1 MILSKTQCR
10 LGVPCMRSKW
20 KQKFPMWVMIGP
32 TFLWMLILVLIPL
45 CYVIGISFLTKNS
58 SGGVNFSFSLASYSS
73 MFKKEFLIIIYKSLL
88 LSFQT
93 TILCLL
99 IGFPLAYILAQAP
112 KKYKELLILFVMLP
126 FWINSVIRIYG
137 WNTLLRQEGIINHIL
152 LFIGVI
158 TKPLEMLY
166 TDGAVLLGMV
176 YELLPFMI
184 LPLYTSIEKLDTS
197 FLEAASDLGATKKRI
212 LLRIVLPLTMPGI
225 FAGSIQT
232 FIPSLGLF
240 YVSEMMGGGTTM
252 YIGNLIK
259 NQFLSARNWPLGAAL
274 SIFLIIITLILLK
287 LYTRVGSL
295 DDMV

>member
-1 MILSKTQCR
+1 MTSSKTRYR
-10 LGVPCMRSKW
+10 LGGTCMKRNLNKH
-20 KQKFPMWVMIGP
+20 FPMWVMIGP

-45 CYVIGISFLTKNS
+45 CYVVGISFLTKNP
-58 SGGVNFSFSLASYSS
+58 SGGVNPVFSIASYLG
-73 MFKKEFLIIIYKSLL
+73 MFNKEFLVIIYKSLL

-93 TILCLL
+93 TIICLI
-99 IGFPLAYILAQAP
+99 IGFPLAYIIAQAP
-112 KKYKELLILFVMLP
+112 RKYKELLILFVMLP

-184 LPLYTSIEKLDTS
+184 LPLYTSIEKLDAS
-197 FLEAASDLGATKKRI
+197 FLEAASDLGATNKRVM
-212 LLRIVLPLTMPGI
+212 LRIVLPLTMPGI

-259 NQFLSARNWPLGAAL
+259 NQFLSARNWPFWSRAIYFAYSHYLNTNEALYKGWKLG
-274 SIFLIIITLILLK
+274 
-287 LYTRVGSL
+287 
-295 DDMV
+295 

>member
-1 MILSKTQCR
+1 MKRNKL
-10 LGVPCMRSKW
+10 
-20 KQKFPMWVMIGP
+20 KQKLPMAVMIGP

-45 CYVIGISFLTKNS
+45 CYVIGISFLEKNA
-58 SGGVNFSFSLASYSS
+58 SGGVNLTFSLASYFDL
-73 MFKKEFLIIIYKSLL
+73 FKKEFFIIIYKSLL

-93 TILCLL
+93 TILCLM
-99 IGFPLAYILAQAP
+99 IGFPLAYIIAQLP
-112 KKYKELLILFVMLP
+112 KKYRELMVLLVMLP

-137 WNTLLRQEGIINHIL
+137 WNTLLRQEGIINRFLIYL
-152 LFIGVI
+152 GVI
-158 TKPLEMLY
+158 TKPLELLY

-184 LPLYTSIEKLDTS
+184 LPLYTSIEKLDLS
-197 FLEAASDLGATKKRI
+197 LLEAASDLGATKKRI
-212 LLRIVLPLTMPGI
+212 FIRVIFPLTMPGI

-274 SIFLIIITLILLK
+274 SILLIVITLVMMK

-295 DDMV
+295 EDMV